1 MKAIEITNREEKEL
15 LISNAIHLSE
25 LIRDKTLAEEIGTKV
40 YDKLL
45 YTNEPFTE
53 ENRKINILDPNAPRL
68 PYKLYDK
75 DLDVRELIKVHHGQ
89 RKLLMNEIEFL
100 LIGLP
105 KIKTKEKIV
114 LYVGAASGQH
124 HIILQKMFP
133 DVKFILYD
141 GNKFHSDI
149 KKLPKYHF
157 YEELFTHED
166 AKNYKKMGKSIL
178 FISDIRRDVKNEE
191 GSEKEDDKIIWED
204 MTWQKDWV
212 KIIRPVMCMLKFRLT
227 YNKLKRKYLSGDL
240 YLQPWVGKTSTELRL
255 ITNNY
260 DNEIEY
266 DEEMYEE
273 IVHYHNVVIRRM
285 YYEHNYTCLC
295 HCYDCRSEAYILDKY
310 FKEFHGIT
318 DEKKRIKYV
327 CKLSRFIT
335 GLVGEKIDIGLG
347 KSTLN
352 PYYKL
357 KEQYYK
363 FMNQFINPEQTK
375 IKEEKNKGK
384 KNKFGGSTRMPGS
397 MYSILNLDYNDYQ
410 DEEA

>member
-1 MKAIEITNREEKEL
+1 MKAIEITNKEEKER

-25 LIRDKTLAEEIGTKV
+25 LIRDKTLAEKIGTKV

-45 YTNEPFTE
+45 YTDEPFTE

-68 PYKLYDK
+68 PYKFYDN
-75 DLDVRELIKVHHGQ
+75 DLGEHGLIRVHHGQ

-105 KIKTKEKIV
+105 KIKTKEKTV
-114 LYVGAASGQH
+114 LYVGAAPGQH

-133 DVKFILYD
+133 DVRFILYD

-149 KKLPKYHF
+149 IKLPKYHF
-157 YEELFTHED
+157 YEKLFTHED
-166 AKNYKKMGKSIL
+166 AKNYKKMGKSML
-178 FISDIRRDVKNEE
+178 FISDIRRDIKDEE
-191 GSEKEDDKIIWED
+191 DSKEEDDRKIWED

-240 YLQPWVGKTSTELRL
+240 YLQPWVGKISSELRL
-255 ITNNY
+255 ITDNY
-260 DNEIEY
+260 DDEIEY
-266 DEEMYEE
+266 DEDMYDE
-273 IVHYHNVVIRRM
+273 IVHYHNIVIRRM
-285 YYEHNYTCLC
+285 YYEHDYDCLC
-295 HCYDCRSEAYILDKY
+295 HCYDCRTEAYILDKY
-310 FKEFHGIT
+310 FKDFQGVT
-318 DEKKRIKYV
+318 DEKKRKEYV

-335 GLVGEKIDIGLG
+335 GLVGVNIDIGLG

-357 KEQYYK
+357 KDQYYK
-363 FMNQFINPEQTK
+363 FMDQFINPEQTK
-375 IKEEKNKGK
+375 IKEEARKNKGK
-384 KNKFGGSTRMPGS
+384 KKFGGSTKMPGS
-397 MYSILNLDYNDYQ
+397 MYSILYLDK
-410 DEEA
+410 EEA

>member
-1 MKAIEITNREEKEL
+1 MKAIEITNIEEKES

-25 LIRDKTLAEEIGTKV
+25 LIRDKTFAEEIGTKM

-53 ENRKINILDPNAPRL
+53 ENRKINILNSNAPRL
-68 PYKLYDK
+68 SYKFYDK
-75 DLDVRELIKVHHGQ
+75 DLGEHGLIRVHHGQ

-105 KIKTKEKIV
+105 KIKTKEKTV
-114 LYVGAASGQH
+114 LYIGAAHGQH
-124 HIILQKMFP
+124 HIILQRMFP
-133 DVKFILYD
+133 DVRFILYD

-166 AKNYKKMGKSIL
+166 VEKYKKMGKSML
-178 FISDIRRDVKNEE
+178 FISDIRRDLEKEE
-191 GSEKEDDKIIWED
+191 GSEEKDDKIIWED

-212 KIIRPVMCMLKFRLT
+212 KAIRPVMCMLKFRLT

-240 YLQPWVGKTSTELRL
+240 YLQPWVGKISAELRL

-260 DNEIEY
+260 DDEIEY

-273 IVHYHNVVIRRM
+273 IVHYHNIVIRRM
-285 YYEHNYTCLC
+285 YYEHNYDCLC

-318 DEKKRIKYV
+318 DEEKRIDYV

-335 GLVGEKIDIGLG
+335 GLVGEKADIGLG

-352 PYYKL
+352 PYYTL

-363 FMNQFINPEQTK
+363 FMDEFINPKQTE
-375 IKEEKNKGK
+375 IKVETRKNRGK
-384 KNKFGGSTRMPGS
+384 KKKFGGSTKMPGS
-397 MYSILNLDYNDYQ
+397 MYSILYP